1 MANQVNLSLILINL
15 LKKGEMVTETANL
28 TWKKDHLKVA
38 INPIAE
44 ALPSQGAVIDDMDDF
59 NHVSHK
65 ANHQK

>member
-1 MANQVNLSLILINL
+1 
-15 LKKGEMVTETANL
+15 MVTETANL

-44 ALPSQGAVIDDMDDF
+44 ALPSQGAVIDDMYDF